1 MKVLLIG
8 SGGREHALAWKL
20 DQSEL
25 VTELVCAPGN
35 AGIAQVASIAPI
47 AADDIIG
54 ILALVQSGGFD
65 FVVVGPEQPLALGLV
80 DALKD
85 MDVKVFGPTEA
96 AAQLESSKA
105 FTKDLCTRYNIPTAA
120 YGVFTELKEAKAFL
134 KTMKPPYVLKA
145 DGLAAG
151 KGVVLPET
159 KKEAEKELEEFFS
172 GKFGEAS
179 TKVVIEEFM
188 SGQEV
193 SFFAISDGVTALP
206 LIGAQDHKRAY
217 DGDKGPN
224 TGGMGAYSP
233 TPVFTEDALSIVM
246 DKIIQPTIHGMAKD
260 GHPFVGVLF
269 AGLMMTPEGPK
280 LIEYNARFGDP
291 ECQVLMRR
299 LQSDLMEIFIAAE
312 AGDLD
317 KLTPPA
323 WFDDPVVNVVLAS
336 KGYPGKYRKGSM
348 IKGIDVANDMDG
360 VVVFHAGTKMNDKNA
375 ICAAGGRVL
384 NITAQASSLEDAVVI
399 AYKAID
405 EAIKWPGGF
414 CRRDIAHHALK
425 K

>member
-80 DALKD
+80 DVLQD
-85 MDVKVFGPTEA
+85 IGVKVFGPTEA

-233 TPVFTEDALSIVM
+233 APVFTRRRFVYR
-246 DKIIQPTIHGMAKD
+246 D
-260 GHPFVGVLF
+260 G
-269 AGLMMTPEGPK
+269 
-280 LIEYNARFGDP
+280 
-291 ECQVLMRR
+291 
-299 LQSDLMEIFIAAE
+299 
-312 AGDLD
+312 
-317 KLTPPA
+317 
-323 WFDDPVVNVVLAS
+323 
-336 KGYPGKYRKGSM
+336 
-348 IKGIDVANDMDG
+348 
-360 VVVFHAGTKMNDKNA
+360 
-375 ICAAGGRVL
+375 
-384 NITAQASSLEDAVVI
+384 
-399 AYKAID
+399 
-405 EAIKWPGGF
+405 
-414 CRRDIAHHALK
+414 
-425 K
+425 

>member
-1 MKVLLIG
+1 
-8 SGGREHALAWKL
+8 
-20 DQSEL
+20 
-25 VTELVCAPGN
+25 
-35 AGIAQVASIAPI
+35 
-47 AADDIIG
+47 
-54 ILALVQSGGFD
+54 
-65 FVVVGPEQPLALGLV
+65 
-80 DALKD
+80 
-85 MDVKVFGPTEA
+85 
-96 AAQLESSKA
+96 
-105 FTKDLCTRYNIPTAA
+105 
-120 YGVFTELKEAKAFL
+120 
-134 KTMKPPYVLKA
+134 
-145 DGLAAG
+145 
-151 KGVVLPET
+151 
-159 KKEAEKELEEFFS
+159 
-172 GKFGEAS
+172 
-179 TKVVIEEFM
+179 M

-206 LIGAQDHKRAY
+206 LIGAQDHKRAH